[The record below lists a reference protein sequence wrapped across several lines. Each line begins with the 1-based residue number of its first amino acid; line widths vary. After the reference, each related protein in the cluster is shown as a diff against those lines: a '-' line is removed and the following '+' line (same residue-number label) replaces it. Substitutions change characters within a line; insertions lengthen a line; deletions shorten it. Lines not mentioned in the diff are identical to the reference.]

1 MTTNNMFGGQL
12 GLRYFQQR
20 NAWTLST
27 DLRMFAMQNFV
38 DYRRCIDTTQIL
50 YDQLG
55 AGGDSGPTVN
65 QTFRTMY
72 YGHGAEFVFGGEVRA
87 EAAYQF
93 TRDIQFNF
101 GFTFMDIGKG
111 VLRGA
116 EFTQKGED
124 VVMCGVNVGVN
135 INR

>member
-1 MTTNNMFGGQL
+1 ML
-12 GLRYFQQR
+12 
-20 NAWTLST
+20 
-27 DLRMFAMQNFV
+27 
-38 DYRRCIDTTQIL
+38 
-50 YDQLG
+50 
-55 AGGDSGPTVN
+55 
-65 QTFRTMY
+65 FRS
-72 YGHGAEFVFGGEVRA
+72 A

-124 VVMCGVNVGVN
+124 VVMCGVNFGVN